1 MFVVYTCYHY
11 VIIILVVISYSYYT
25 IIYIA
30 NIFIMNT
37 LLFSYIH
44 IYLVTHISYYKY
56 NKEDMATAVEVMKT
70 GIIKEDT
77 AP

>member
-1 MFVVYTCYHY
+1 
-11 VIIILVVISYSYYT
+11 
-25 IIYIA
+25 
-30 NIFIMNT
+30 MNT

-44 IYLVTHISYYKY
+44 IYLVTHIIGYYKY